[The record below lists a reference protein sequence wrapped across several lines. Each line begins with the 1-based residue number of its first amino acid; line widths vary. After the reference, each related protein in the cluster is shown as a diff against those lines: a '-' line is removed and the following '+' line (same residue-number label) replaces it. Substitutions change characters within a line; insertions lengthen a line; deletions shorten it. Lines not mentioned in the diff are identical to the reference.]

1 MAMHGEA
8 LATDAAVV
16 TSLPLKNFR
25 RRLDIGG
32 GPGSYSVMLSGAYPE
47 LHATVLDLRP
57 VIRIASGL
65 IDQQGASARVS
76 TLPVDYH
83 ARPFP
88 ADNDAVLFFGMMQ
101 RESPEKTQAL
111 LRKAYDAMAPDASV
125 YVMEI

>member
-16 TSLPLKNFR
+16 TRLPLKNFR

-47 LHATVLDLRP
+47 LHATVLDLPP

-65 IDQQGASARVS
+65 IDQQGAVCPRFHLARRLS
-76 TLPVDYH
+76 H
-83 ARPFP
+83 Q
-88 ADNDAVLFFGMMQ
+88 AVPRGQ
-101 RESPEKTQAL
+101 
-111 LRKAYDAMAPDASV
+111 
-125 YVMEI
+125 